1 MAAAINPE
9 SKIPRKEITVS
20 DYNYSEFDTMAE
32 RPNFVGFPANLH
44 VGERAP
50 GFALEDLDSGETVN
64 LKDVWSTGVTVVE
77 FGSFT

>member
-1 MAAAINPE
+1 M
-9 SKIPRKEITVS
+9 S
-20 DYNYSEFDTMAE
+20 DYNYSVFDMMAE
-32 RPNFVGFPANLH
+32 RPSFGNFPANLH

-50 GFALEDLDSGETVN
+50 DFALEDLDSGEPVN